1 MSYYYLKNE
10 ERNGLE
16 IYFGGKPSED
26 ILSRLKEAHWRWYP
40 TKGCW
45 YTKYSKEKENFA
57 KEICNSPQP
66 TAPESSS
73 SENISS
79 NESSNPQPIS
89 APIVPPKLKCKS
101 QSNF

>member
-10 ERNGLE
+10 EKNGLE

-57 KEICNSPQP
+57 KEFAIHHSLPR
-66 TAPESSS
+66 
-73 SENISS
+73 
-79 NESSNPQPIS
+79 
-89 APIVPPKLKCKS
+89 PKVLLRKIFH
-101 QSNF
+101 QMNLQIRNLFLHLLYHRN